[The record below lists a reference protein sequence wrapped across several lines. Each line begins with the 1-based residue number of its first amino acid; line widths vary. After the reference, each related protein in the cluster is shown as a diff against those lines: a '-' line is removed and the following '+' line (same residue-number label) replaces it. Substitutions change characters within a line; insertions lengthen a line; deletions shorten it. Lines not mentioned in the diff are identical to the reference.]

1 MGDTE
6 TSEEDKK
13 AKDDMKRFEVK
24 TAYKKYENVINSG
37 KNDII
42 GRNNADFS
50 YAKQVETDLDPEKL
64 GILKEP
70 YLDVL
75 VDNVFKLP
83 IYIEKML
90 KHKIPNSD
98 SIAGV
103 TDINESDKVQYNIAD
118 KGKPVKMMS
127 IQEIKGLYDEHERSR
142 GMPYVGFD
150 KDMNRAIGNAGKK
163 DPDGVGN
170 KKKIDILNLD
180 GEYASSY
187 FIELGSCPSRQ
198 PKAECERRKYYWKN
212 KRCWKPRYAFIKN
225 KGGSNFGDGILF
237 SILKSIFDLNPLE
250 ILVVSLTGKS
260 AGGSFIAPTCD
271 ELVEDEKGIKESFS
285 LKNQLLKDDEY
296 GFKALMLEYLPSL
309 FLIFFLVIILLIVK
323 L

>member
-6 TSEEDKK
+6 MSDEDKK

-24 TAYKKYENVINSG
+24 TAFKKYENVINTG

-50 YAKQVETDLDPEKL
+50 YAKQVEADLDPEKL
-64 GILKEP
+64 GIIKEP

-75 VDNVFKLP
+75 VDNIFKLP

-90 KHKIPNSD
+90 KHKIPDSN

-103 TDINESDKVQYNIAD
+103 TDINDSDKEKYNIAD
-118 KGKPVKMMS
+118 KGDPVKMMS
-127 IQEIKGLYDEHERSR
+127 IQEIKTLYDKHERSL

-150 KDMNRAIGNAGKK
+150 KDMNKSIGNSGKK
-163 DPDGVGN
+163 DSEG
-170 KKKIDILNLD
+170 KKKIDIFNLD

-198 PKAECERRKYYWKN
+198 PKAECDRRKYYWKGD
-212 KRCWKPRYAFIKN
+212 RCWKPRFGFIKN

-250 ILVVSLTGKS
+250 IIVVSLTGKS

-271 ELVEDEKGIKESFS
+271 ELVEDEKGIKERFS
-285 LKNQLLKDDEY
+285 LRDELLQDDDY
-296 GFKALMLEYLPSL
+296 GFKGLVIEYLPSL